1 MSIPPTITRVEL
13 GGSSDPTF
21 IIKDGETY
29 YVTQSVATY
38 DLAKAQTAQE
48 KTDVENLVRI
58 FEAAKKAGDSVEA
71 VKLPKSNNVMSFQ
84 QTWGGGR

>member
-1 MSIPPTITRVEL
+1 MSVPPTITRVQL
-13 GGSSDPTF
+13 GGSSEPTF

-38 DLAKAQTAQE
+38 DLAKAKTAQE
-48 KTDVENLVRI
+48 KSDVENLVRI

-71 VKLPKSNNVMSFQ
+71 VKLPKANNVMSFQ
-84 QTWGGGR
+84 QTWGGGK

>member
-1 MSIPPTITRVEL
+1 MSIPPTITRVQL

>member
-1 MSIPPTITRVEL
+1 MAVPPTITRVEL

-21 IIKDGETY
+21 IIKDGETF

-38 DLAKAQTAQE
+38 DLKQAKTAQE
-48 KTDVENLVRI
+48 KSDVENLIRI
-58 FEAAKKAGDSVEA
+58 FEAAKKAGDAVEA

-84 QTWGGGR
+84 QTWFGER

>member
-38 DLAKAQTAQE
+38 DLAKAKTAQE
-48 KTDVENLVRI
+48 KSDVENLVRI

-71 VKLPKSNNVMSFQ
+71 VKLPKSNNVMAFQ
-84 QTWGGGR
+84 QTWGGGK

>member
-1 MSIPPTITRVEL
+1 MATPPTITRVQL

-21 IIKDGETY
+21 VIKDGETY

-38 DLAKAQTAQE
+38 DLKQAKSDQE
-48 KTDVENLVRI
+48 KADVEALIRI

-84 QTWGGGR
+84 QTWFGNR

>member
-1 MSIPPTITRVEL
+1 MSVPPTITRVQL
-13 GGSSDPTF
+13 GGSSEPTF

-38 DLAKAQTAQE
+38 DPAQAKSAQE
-48 KTDVENLVRI
+48 KTDIENLVRI

-71 VKLPKSNNVMSFQ
+71 VRLPKANNVMSFQ
-84 QTWGGGR
+84 QTWRGDK